1 MTPDREDM
9 EPAEDGGMDMA
20 MDDKMV
26 VAFPHEH
33 HYALA
38 QEFLH
43 VVGGASEVT
52 LIDLTV
58 QSGAALFG
66 VTLCNGRA
74 AGVLCWIG
82 CCKCKLILSPVFGSC
97 GKPVCVRSLQD
108 GRPQELGDG

>member
-9 EPAEDGGMDMA
+9 EPAEDGGMDTTL
-20 MDDKMV
+20 DDKMV

-38 QEFLH
+38 QEFLR
-43 VVGGASEVT
+43 VFGGASEVT

-66 VTLCNGRA
+66 VILCNGRA
-74 AGVLCWIG
+74 AIRARTRPLLLLLLGLG
-82 CCKCKLILSPVFGSC
+82 LLLLERR
-97 GKPVCVRSLQD
+97 GKAC
-108 GRPQELGDG
+108 